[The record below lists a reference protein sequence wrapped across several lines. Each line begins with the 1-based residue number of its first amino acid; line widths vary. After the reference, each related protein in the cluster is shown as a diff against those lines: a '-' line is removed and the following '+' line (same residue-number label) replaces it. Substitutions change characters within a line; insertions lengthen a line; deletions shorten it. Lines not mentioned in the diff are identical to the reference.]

1 MEFVLCVETNHLR
14 IRTMD
19 PKFAFPVGP
28 FFADWFVTV
37 QYQKKVLA
45 TNYQSKVLDSVL
57 SMAKQGNFVDF
68 VATKSVH

>member
-1 MEFVLCVETNHLR
+1 MELVMYVEKNHLH
-14 IRTMD
+14 IHTMD
-19 PKFAFPVGP
+19 PKFVFPVGP